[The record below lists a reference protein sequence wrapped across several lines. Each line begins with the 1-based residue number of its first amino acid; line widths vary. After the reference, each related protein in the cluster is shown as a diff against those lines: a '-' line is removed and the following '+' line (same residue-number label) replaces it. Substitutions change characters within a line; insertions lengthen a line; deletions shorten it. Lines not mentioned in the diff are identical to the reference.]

1 MTQDCANHFAV
12 CDCGEL
18 APQRRDHYQSSA
30 SRVEIRPDAAD
41 RTAEDALGSREE
53 KSAMSIS
60 FRMPALATVVAAF
73 ASVPAGA
80 QTPEEFFKG
89 KTVEMVIGYT
99 PGGGYDVYGRLVA
112 RFIGKH
118 IPGNPSVVPKNSP
131 GAGSLIA
138 ANWLY
143 SVAPKDGTALA
154 TVARGAAFDPL
165 LGNTAAKFDGNKF
178 NWIGSANDEV
188 SVCVS
193 WKTSGITKF
202 EDLYTKELLVGGT
215 GPSADTDQFPK
226 VMNAVLGTKLKLIP
240 GYPGGNEVN
249 LAMERGEVTGRCA
262 WSWSS
267 VIATR
272 ANWYKD
278 KTIHVLIQLSLAK
291 HPDLPDVPLITDL
304 AKNEEQKQIFELVFA
319 RQTMGRPFMAP
330 PGVPNDRVAAL
341 RTAFMATM
349 KDPEFLA
356 EAQRGKLEITPVS
369 GEELQKIVERV
380 YKTNPAIAKKV
391 ADMLN

>member
-1 MTQDCANHFAV
+1 
-12 CDCGEL
+12 
-18 APQRRDHYQSSA
+18 
-30 SRVEIRPDAAD
+30 
-41 RTAEDALGSREE
+41 
-53 KSAMSIS
+53 
-60 FRMPALATVVAAF
+60 
-73 ASVPAGA
+73 
-80 QTPEEFFKG
+80 
-89 KTVEMVIGYT
+89 
-99 PGGGYDVYGRLVA
+99 
-112 RFIGKH
+112 
-118 IPGNPSVVPKNSP
+118 
-131 GAGSLIA
+131 
-138 ANWLY
+138 
-143 SVAPKDGTALA
+143 PKDGTALA

-193 WKTSGITKF
+193 WHTSGITKF
-202 EDLYTKELLVGGT
+202 DDLYAKELLVGGT

-272 ANWYKD
+272 ANWLKD

-304 AKNEEQKQIFELVFA
+304 A
-319 RQTMGRPFMAP
+319 
-330 PGVPNDRVAAL
+330 
-341 RTAFMATM
+341 
-349 KDPEFLA
+349 
-356 EAQRGKLEITPVS
+356 
-369 GEELQKIVERV
+369 
-380 YKTNPAIAKKV
+380 
-391 ADMLN
+391 